1 MTPFK
6 GPLKRDPTTEASG
19 ASAVAAKGSPPG
31 SPPAQR
37 FQVEGLQGLRGLGFR
52 GLGFRGLGFRGLGFR
67 DLGFRDLGLRGSGF
81 WGFRCELLFSRGCSL
96 RLLERPAGQAR
107 QNP

>member
-6 GPLKRDPTTEASG
+6 GPLKREPTTEASG

-37 FQVEGLQGLRGLGFR
+37 FQVEGLEGVRGLGV
-52 GLGFRGLGFRGLGFR
+52 R

-81 WGFRCELLFSRGCSL
+81 WGFRFELLFSRGCSL